1 MPNLKKEILV
11 AVSGSIAAY
20 KTCELVRNLTKE
32 GYPVSVIM
40 TANAT
45 KFVGPITFEALT
57 GKKVRMDE
65 YEQGMALV

>member
-1 MPNLKKEILV
+1 MSNLKKEILV

-57 GKKVRMDE
+57 GKKCVWMNMNKE
-65 YEQGMALV
+65 WLI